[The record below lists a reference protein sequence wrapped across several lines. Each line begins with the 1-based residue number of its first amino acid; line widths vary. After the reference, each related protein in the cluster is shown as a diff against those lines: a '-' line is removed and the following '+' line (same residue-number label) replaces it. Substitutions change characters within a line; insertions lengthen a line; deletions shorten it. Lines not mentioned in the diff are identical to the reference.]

1 MGNPHSGTRQP
12 GVTTRAARGGGS
24 TIAGMTT
31 PIRRS
36 AKAGH
41 PILRLF
47 LGLLCLLASA
57 AFLQG
62 GVADLQLVLAGHQ
75 LDPVLPWGSHVSGGT
90 DIILPRLDGVS
101 LAYACGEL
109 GAGLVLLGL
118 GVLGLMKARKSR
130 KQHG

>member
-1 MGNPHSGTRQP
+1 
-12 GVTTRAARGGGS
+12 
-24 TIAGMTT
+24 
-31 PIRRS
+31 
-36 AKAGH
+36 
-41 PILRLF
+41 
-47 LGLLCLLASA
+47 
-57 AFLQG
+57 
-62 GVADLQLVLAGHQ
+62 
-75 LDPVLPWGSHVSGGT
+75 VSGGT